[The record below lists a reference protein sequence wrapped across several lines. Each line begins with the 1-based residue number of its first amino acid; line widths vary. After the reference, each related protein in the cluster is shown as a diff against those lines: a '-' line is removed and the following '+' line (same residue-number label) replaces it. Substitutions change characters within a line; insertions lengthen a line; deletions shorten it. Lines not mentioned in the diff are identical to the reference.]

1 MRQTRLVQGV
11 VSGVLAAILGVL
23 PAGCGPS
30 GNSNVPPGHGDGGT
44 GDGGQQDVGP
54 LPHELIQ
61 IVVSPTN
68 TILEVDLSTAASQ
81 AFTAQGQY
89 RDGVNEDLTAQV
101 TWSHTNQDLGSFNG
115 ATLEIPGMAQA
126 GAWTT
131 VIEARKGTLKGI
143 AQLTVVAYRKTGN
156 QTDFFFVLPYN
167 DPAGNQNKP
176 LEFHTDVR
184 SLDVF
189 FAMDV
194 TGSMGEEIANLQ
206 SSLNDIVTDIRTQI
220 PSTWFG
226 VGALADFPINAPG
239 SVMPYGSV
247 NSAECTGAT
256 GVTDQ
261 PFKLILA
268 MSDNVTSVQ
277 TAVGLLAKNGVPIWC
292 GRDWPE
298 SQIEALYQVAT
309 GEGLTGPAP
318 TNVAASNVGIG
329 GVQYRAGSMPV
340 VIPITDSYFHDPT
353 STASCTIGD
362 GTYSWSAAYLAPVLG
377 VAHTRQ
383 QAKDKLAEICAKVV
397 GVASIENGIGTCSG
411 LGDEE
416 DFARTT
422 GAMVPPTVW
431 DVGTRP
437 AGCAAGQCCTDI
449 SGAGRAPD
457 GDGLCPLVFK
467 INANGS
473 GLGDS
478 IVTGLQM
485 LTRYAKFDVKTET
498 VGNAQGDNG
507 EPIPTGYTTASFI
520 KQIQPTS
527 ATAPTPPPT
536 LPVPVIVGSE
546 FHDVYPGSVVSFAVY
561 AFNDFLPQTEQP
573 QFFRAVIKVLA
584 GGCTEL
590 DEREVL
596 ILVPPKDIVLG

>member
-11 VSGVLAAILGVL
+11 VAGVLAAILGVL

-44 GDGGQQDVGP
+44 GDGGGQQDVGP

-143 AQLTVVAYRKTGN
+143 AQLTVVAYRKTGD

-176 LEFHTDVR
+176 LDFHTNVQ

-194 TGSMGEEIANLQ
+194 TGSMGGEIANLQ
-206 SSLNDIVTDIRTQI
+206 SSLNSIVTQIRTQI

-226 VGALADFPINAPG
+226 VGAFADFPIL
-239 SVMPYGSV
+239 PYGSV
-247 NSAECTGAT
+247 TSSDCAGAT

-268 MSDNVTSVQ
+268 MSDNATNQVQ
-277 TAVGLLAKNGVPIWC
+277 TAVGLLASGGVPIWC

-309 GEGLTGPAP
+309 GDGLTGPSP
-318 TNVAASNVGIG
+318 TNVAVSHTGVG
-329 GVQYRAGSMPV
+329 GVQYRKGSMPV
-340 VIPITDSYFHDPT
+340 VVPITDSYFHDPQSAAT
-353 STASCTIGD
+353 CMIED
-362 GTYSWSAAYLAPVLG
+362 GSWSWSAAYAQPVLQ

-383 QAKDKLAEICAKVV
+383 QAKDKLAAICAKVV
-397 GVASIENGIGTCSG
+397 GVASMEPGVGACSP
-411 LGDEE
+411 LADEE
-416 DFARTT
+416 DFATTT
-422 GAMVPPTVW
+422 GARVPPVAW
-431 DVGTRP
+431 DGARP
-437 AGCAAGQCCTDI
+437 AGCNAGQCCTEI

-457 GDGLCPLVFK
+457 GEGLCPLVFK
-467 INANGS
+467 INANGT

-478 IVTGLQM
+478 IVTGLKM

-498 VGNAQGDNG
+498 VGNAQGDGG

-520 KQIQPTS
+520 KEIKPAS
-527 ATAPTPPPT
+527 ATAPTPPPD
-536 LPVPVIVGSE
+536 LPEPVIVGLE
-546 FHDVYPGSVVSFAVY
+546 FHDVYPGSVVSFTVS

-573 QFFRAVIKVLA
+573 QFFRAIIKVLA

-596 ILVPPKDIVLG
+596 ILVPPKDIILG